1 MSILIKGKKMPE
13 GCRQCEFCRF
23 GGVHCELNVCRFT
36 GQSQDSN
43 LQGRMTDCPL
53 IEIPSTDVQ
62 PVVHGKWLDLWVE
75 DDEIIG
81 GGFMIKQ
88 CSVCKE
94 EMYYG
99 EPRYC
104 PDCGAK
110 MDGET

>member
-1 MSILIKGKKMPE
+1 MAEYVDKQEIYKITDPLKNSFLSFLIQDIE
-13 GCRQCEFCRF
+13 RF
-23 GGVHCELNVCRFT
+23 V
-36 GQSQDSN
+36 S
-43 LQGRMTDCPL
+43 M
-53 IEIPSTDVQ
+53 IPNADVQ
-62 PVVHGKWLDLWVE
+62 PVKHGKWLDLWVE

>member
-1 MSILIKGKKMPE
+1 MSEYIKRESAIIAVTRATLPDKTADGVPIANGK
-13 GCRQCEFCRF
+13 RS
-23 GGVHCELNVCRFT
+23 V
-36 GQSQDSN
+36 
-43 LQGRMTDCPL
+43 TDC
-53 IEIPSTDVQ
+53 IRRIKSIPSEDVQ
-62 PVVHGKWLDLWVE
+62 PVKNGKWLDLWVE